1 MNQLQEKFT
10 RRFFAGSGTAYAA
23 DLGGIRESVQ
33 MGIHGETDVT
43 IKDESIEYVDKDGN
57 VQEEIGYRPSLDMK
71 AKNMMT
77 EK

>member
-1 MNQLQEKFT
+1 
-10 RRFFAGSGTAYAA
+10 
-23 DLGGIRESVQ
+23 

-71 AKNMMT
+71 VKNMMT